1 MNPIGTAIVLVV
13 FLATALAAR
22 RGDRTD
28 LYLGGRR
35 ASTGTVAGS
44 LLATCLGASATV
56 GLVGRA
62 YTLGWVAFWWLGT
75 GCVGLL
81 LLSRFWVGPM
91 RSCPGIRSLP
101 QWLETGYGRPARSL
115 AAGIIAV
122 MWTGVIA
129 AQWVAAG
136 ALLRELVGLPLWA
149 GVALAAG
156 AVGFY
161 TAWGGQ
167 MSVLRTDLVQAVL
180 IGAAVLGA
188 AWAALRLQTPAAALW
203 PAPRD
208 LLWSEAVPFSRWTA
222 LLLVVGG
229 MYVVGPDMFSR
240 VLAARTTAAARR
252 GALIAAALL
261 LPCAAALTFA
271 GVRLRQAGIGPGD
284 PRGALPFLLG
294 GAGLLPPWAA
304 TAAMLGLLAA
314 VFSSADTCLLT
325 AATVLDLDI
334 PWPNAE
340 AGVRAE
346 SPRRLRVLVAVVA
359 AGSALLA
366 WRSPHIIGNL
376 LLAYSFYAGGLLV
389 PLLLL
394 ASRKASKAAPRPW
407 VWGGMAAGGTVP
419 VVLLVGGRVADY
431 AVAGAVGSLVCAG
444 VVLAGAIAARMI
456 HLPNASK

>member
-1 MNPIGTAIVLVV
+1 MNPIGTTIVLVV
-13 FLATALAAR
+13 FLAMALAR

-28 LYLGGRR
+28 LVLGGRR
-35 ASTGTVAGS
+35 AATGAVAGS
-44 LLATCLGASATV
+44 LLATCVGASATI

-62 YTLGWVAFWWLGT
+62 YTLGWVAFWWLGA
-75 GCVGLL
+75 GCVGLV
-81 LLSRFWVGPM
+81 LLSRFWVGPI

-115 AAGIIAV
+115 AAVIIAV

-136 ALLRELVGLPLWA
+136 TLLRELIGLPLWA
-149 GVALAAG
+149 GIALAAG
-156 AVGFY
+156 VVGFY

-167 MSVLRTDLVQAVL
+167 TAVMRTDLIQAVF

-188 AWAALRLQTPAAALW
+188 VWAALRLQVPVTAMW

-208 LLWSEAVPFSRWTA
+208 LLWSDAVPFSRWAA

-229 MYVVGPDMFSR
+229 MYVVGPDMCSR
-240 VLAARTTAAARR
+240 VLTARSTAAARR

-261 LPCAAALTFA
+261 LPFAAGLTLA
-271 GVRLRQAGIGPGD
+271 GVWLQHAGIGPTD
-284 PRGALPFLLG
+284 PRRALPFLLG
-294 GAGLLPPWAA
+294 KAGLLPPWAA
-304 TAAMLGLLAA
+304 TAALLGLLAA

-325 AATVLDLDI
+325 AATVLDLDM
-334 PWPNAE
+334 PWSGAE
-340 AGVRAE
+340 PGKTAP
-346 SPRRLRVLVAVVA
+346 PRRLRILIAAVA

-366 WRSPHIIGNL
+366 WRSPHIIANL
-376 LLAYSFYAGGLLV
+376 LLAYAFYAGGLLA

-394 ASRKASKAAPRPW
+394 ASRRATAAVPRAW

-419 VVLLVGGRVADY
+419 VALLAAGRVTDY
-431 AVAGAVGSLVCAG
+431 AVAGAMGCMVCAL
-444 VVLAGAIAARMI
+444 VLLAGAVALRATQLRII
-456 HLPNASK
+456 SK